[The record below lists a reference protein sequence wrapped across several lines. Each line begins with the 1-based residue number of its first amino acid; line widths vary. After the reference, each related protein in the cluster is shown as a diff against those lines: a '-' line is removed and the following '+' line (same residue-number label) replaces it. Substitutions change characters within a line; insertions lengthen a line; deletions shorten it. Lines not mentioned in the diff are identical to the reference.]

1 MGASFCPLQ
10 RGIELETPPYQTRS
24 SGTLNRL

>member
-1 MGASFCPLQ
+1 MGASFWPLQ
-10 RGIELETPPYQTRS
+10 RGIELETLHYQTRS

>member
-10 RGIELETPPYQTRS
+10 RGIELEALPYHTRS
-24 SGTLNRL
+24 SGTLKRL